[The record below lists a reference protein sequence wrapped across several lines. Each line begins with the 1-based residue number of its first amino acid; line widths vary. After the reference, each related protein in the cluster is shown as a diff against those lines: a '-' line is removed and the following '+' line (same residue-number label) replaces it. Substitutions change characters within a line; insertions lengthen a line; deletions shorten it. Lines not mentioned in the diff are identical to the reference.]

1 MADNGTGT
9 SSTGLMG
16 LSHFRTS
23 RTSMEMYEPV
33 YLNLFTV
40 EIELPKKLTEGGTA
54 GAAGVP
60 ESDKLLLLEGIKS
73 VKGLNTNK
81 IPAPLLQQYKFAD
94 RSFAGS
100 GPSETF
106 TNIQFDFEVNLRGS
120 SVGEPDMYTVKILR
134 AWTDLIY
141 DPLTGRQGLKV
152 DYVAPSVRVTLHDK
166 ANNPFRQWTF
176 YNVFPT
182 KEFNMPD
189 LAYATKSEIYK
200 INGFELRAD
209 YWDETML

>member
-1 MADNGTGT
+1 MADNNTGV
-9 SSTGLMG
+9 SSVGLMG

-23 RTSMEMYEPV
+23 RVSMEQYEPV

-40 EIELPKKLTEGGTA
+40 EIELPSKLAVSEA
-54 GAAGVP
+54 
-60 ESDKLLLLEGIKS
+60 DRNLFLEGIKS
-73 VKGLNTNK
+73 VKGLQTDA
-81 IPAPLLQQYKFAD
+81 IPAAIQQQYKFAD

-106 TNIQFDFEVNLRGS
+106 INVSFDMEVNLRNSSAGS
-120 SVGEPDMYTVKILR
+120 PDMYAVKILR
-134 AWTDLIY
+134 AWCDLIY

-152 DYVAPSVRVTLHDK
+152 DYTAPSMTITLHDK
-166 ANNPFRQWTF
+166 ANNPFWQWTL

-182 KEFNMPD
+182 KGITVPD
-189 LAYATKSEIYK
+189 FDYNQKTDVYK
-200 INGFELRAD
+200 IQGFELRAD

>member
-1 MADNGTGT
+1 MADNNTGV
-9 SSTGLMG
+9 SSVGLMG

-23 RTSMEMYEPV
+23 RVSMENYEPV

-40 EIELPKKLTEGGTA
+40 EIELPSKLAVSEA
-54 GAAGVP
+54 
-60 ESDKLLLLEGIKS
+60 DRNLFLEGIKS
-73 VKGLNTNK
+73 VKGLQTDA
-81 IPAPLLQQYKFAD
+81 IPAAIQQQYKFAD

-106 TNIQFDFEVNLRGS
+106 INVSFDMEVNLRNS
-120 SVGEPDMYTVKILR
+120 SVGSPDMYAVKILR
-134 AWTDLIY
+134 AWCDLIY

-152 DYVAPSVRVTLHDK
+152 DYTAPSMTITLHDK
-166 ANNPFRQWTF
+166 ANNPFWQWTL

-182 KEFNMPD
+182 KGIQVPD
-189 LAYATKSEIYK
+189 FDYNTKTDVYK
-200 INGFELRAD
+200 IQGFELRAD